1 LTEGRSCQRGQIGQV
16 LGMIRPKNSGSDC
29 SMGASSRENSFNSA
43 YTHRFDG
50 PLRVHNQDTHQ

>member
-1 LTEGRSCQRGQIGQV
+1 MTRVHSGQRGSFMQDS
-16 LGMIRPKNSGSDC
+16 GMTGLESSGSDC

-50 PLRVHNQDTHQ
+50 PLRVHNQDTYQ